1 MTITYTPRTQRSYGD
16 AVVIGYGQ
24 TAYHKRTEWST
35 LQYCVEAVRLALDS
49 CGLSGKDVDGLG
61 VCSFMLPPDNT
72 ATLAEHMGLT
82 LTWGYLGTFG
92 GAAQVI
98 GLLRAARAIESG
110 EAETV
115 VLVAADA
122 YSISAH
128 DSMMDQFNS
137 GMRDYLIPYG
147 MGGTNGLFAMLE
159 RRHRFEYGTTREQLG
174 KLAITQRR
182 NAGLN
187 PNALLRDPMTMDD
200 YLNARLICDPIRLYD
215 CVLPC
220 GGGEAIVVTSAERAG
235 TLNRPIIR
243 VLAGGERTNYG
254 SDKLLLLDAGWR
266 EFAPS
271 MFDQAGLSHGDIDMV
286 QLYDDYPIM
295 ELIQLEGLGFC
306 GRGQGGQFVE
316 DTDISLTGTLP
327 INTGGGQLSCG
338 QSGAGGGG
346 IGLTEAVI
354 QLQREAGDRQVPG
367 ARTALVSGFG
377 MVGYVKGLCQSA
389 VILAAE

>member
-1 MTITYTPRTQRSYGD
+1 MPTPSSPRAKRSFGD
-16 AVVIGYGQ
+16 AVIVGHGQ
-24 TAYHKRTEWST
+24 TRYHKRPDWST

-49 CGLSGKDVDGLG
+49 CGLSSHEVDGLG

-72 ATLAEHMGLT
+72 ATLAEHLGMT
-82 LTWGYLGTFG
+82 LKWGYLGTFG

-122 YSISAH
+122 YSVSAH
-128 DSMMDQFNS
+128 ESMMDQFNS

-159 RRHRFEYGTTREQLG
+159 QRHRFQYGTTRQQLG
-174 KLAITQRR
+174 KLAVTQRR
-182 NAGLN
+182 NASLN
-187 PNALLRDPMTMDD
+187 PNALLREPMTMDD

-220 GGGEAIVVTSAERAG
+220 GGGEAVVVTSAERARR
-235 TLNRPIIR
+235 LNRPLVH

-254 SDKLLLLDAGWR
+254 ADKLLLLDAGWGD
-266 EFAPS
+266 FAAA
-271 MFDQAGLSHGDIDMV
+271 MFEQAGLKHGDIDMV

-295 ELIQLEGLGFC
+295 ELVQLEGLGFC
-306 GRGQGGQFVE
+306 ARGQGGPFVQ
-316 DTDISLTGTLP
+316 DTDISLTGSLP

-338 QSGAGGGG
+338 QSGAGGGA
-346 IGLTEAVI
+346 IGLTEAVM
-354 QLQREAGDRQVPG
+354 QLQGEAGDRQVPNP
-367 ARTALVSGFG
+367 RTALVSGFG

-389 VILAAE
+389 VILATD

>member
-1 MTITYTPRTQRSYGD
+1 
-16 AVVIGYGQ
+16 
-24 TAYHKRTEWST
+24 
-35 LQYCVEAVRLALDS
+35 
-49 CGLSGKDVDGLG
+49 
-61 VCSFMLPPDNT
+61 MLPPDNT
-72 ATLAEHMGLT
+72 ATLAEHLGVT

-98 GLLRAARAIESG
+98 GLMRAARAIESG

-128 DSMMDQFNS
+128 DAMMDHFNS

-159 RRHRFEYGTTREQLG
+159 QRHRYEYGTTRQQLG
-174 KLAITQRR
+174 KLAVTQRQ
-182 NAGLN
+182 NASLN
-187 PNALLRDPMTMDD
+187 PNALLRQPMTLDE

-220 GGGEAIVVTSAERAG
+220 GGGEAIVVTSVDRAR
-235 TLNRPIIR
+235 TLDRPSIR

-254 SDKLLLLDAGWR
+254 PDQLLLLDAGWR
-266 EFAPS
+266 EFSPS
-271 MFDQAGLSHGDIDMV
+271 MFEQAGLSHTDIDMV

-306 GRGQGGQFVE
+306 PRGQGGKFVE
-316 DTDISLTGTLP
+316 NTDISLTGSLP
-327 INTGGGQLSCG
+327 VNTGGGQLSCG

-354 QLQREAGDRQVPG
+354 QLQREAGDRQVPTP
-367 ARTALVSGFG
+367 RTALVSGFG
-377 MVGYVKGLCQSA
+377 MVGYVKGLCQAA
-389 VILAAE
+389 VILATD

>member
-1 MTITYTPRTQRSYGD
+1 MTATRAERAKRPYDG
-16 AVVIGYGQ
+16 AVIVGYGQ
-24 TAYHKRTEWST
+24 TPYHKRTEWST
-35 LQYCVEAVRLALDS
+35 LQYCIEAVRLALDS
-49 CGLSGKDVDGLG
+49 CGMTSNEVDGLG

-72 ATLAEHMGLT
+72 ATLAEHLGLT

-98 GLLRAARAIESG
+98 GLMRAARAIESG

-122 YSISAH
+122 YTISAH
-128 DSMMDQFNS
+128 DAMMDQFNS

-159 RRHRFEYGTTREQLG
+159 RRHRHEYGTTREQLG
-174 KLAITQRR
+174 KLAVTQRH
-182 NAGLN
+182 NASLN
-187 PNALLRDPMTMDD
+187 PNALLREPMTLDD

-220 GGGEAIVVTSAERAG
+220 GGGEAIVVTSVDRARTLERP
-235 TLNRPIIR
+235 LIH
-243 VLAGGERTNYG
+243 VLGGGERTNYG
-254 SDKLLLLDAGWR
+254 PEKLLLLDAGWR

-271 MFDQAGLSHGDIDMV
+271 MFEQAGLSHSDIDMV
-286 QLYDDYPIM
+286 ELYDDYPIM

-306 GRGQGGQFVE
+306 ERGQGGAFVE
-316 DTDISLTGTLP
+316 NTDISLTGSLP

-346 IGLTEAVI
+346 IGLTEAVM
-354 QLQREAGDRQVPG
+354 QLQGEAGDRQVPN

-389 VILAAE
+389 VILATE

>member
-1 MTITYTPRTQRSYGD
+1 VAAAHAPRPRRSYEGV
-16 AVVIGYGQ
+16 AIVGYGQ
-24 TAYHKRTEWST
+24 TRYHKRTEWST
-35 LQYCVEAVRLALDS
+35 LQYCVEAVRLALES
-49 CGLSGKDVDGLG
+49 CGISSKEVNGLG
-61 VCSFMLPPDNT
+61 VCSFMLAPDNT
-72 ATLAEHMGLT
+72 ATLAEHMGMT
-82 LTWGYLGTFG
+82 LTWGYLGSFG
-92 GAAQVI
+92 GAGQVI

-110 EAETV
+110 EADTV

-122 YSISAH
+122 YTISAH

-174 KLAITQRR
+174 KLAVAQRK

-187 PNALLRDPMTMDD
+187 PNALLREPMTIDD

-220 GGGEAIVVTSAERAG
+220 GGGEAVVVTSAERAR
-235 TLNRPIIR
+235 TMNRPTIR

-254 SDKLLLLDAGWR
+254 SDKLLLLDPGWR
-266 EFAPS
+266 EFAPA
-271 MFDQAGLSHGDIDMV
+271 MFAEAGLSHSDIDMV

-295 ELIQLEGLGFC
+295 ELIQLEALGFC
-306 GRGQGGQFVE
+306 ERGEGGRFVE

-327 INTGGGQLSCG
+327 VNTGGGQLSCG

-346 IGLTEAVI
+346 IGLTEAVM
-354 QLQREAGDRQVPG
+354 QLQHDAGDRQV
-367 ARTALVSGFG
+367 ANAHTALVTGFG
-377 MVGYVKGLCQSA
+377 MVGYVKGLCQAA
-389 VILAAE
+389 VILATE

>member
-1 MTITYTPRTQRSYGD
+1 MSPRDPAAKRPFEGN
-16 AVVIGYGQ
+16 AVIVGYGQ
-24 TAYHKRTEWST
+24 TTYHKRPEWST
-35 LQYCVEAVRLALDS
+35 LQYCIEAVRLALDS
-49 CGLSGKDVDGLG
+49 CGLSNGDVDGLG

-72 ATLAEHMGLT
+72 ATLAEHLGMT

-98 GLLRAARAIESG
+98 GLQRAVRAIEAG
-110 EAETV
+110 DAETV

-122 YSISAH
+122 YSVSAH
-128 DSMMDQFNS
+128 VSLMDDFNS
-137 GMRDYLIPYG
+137 GMREYLIPYG
-147 MGGTNGLFAMLE
+147 MGGANGLFAMLE
-159 RRHRFEYGTTREQLG
+159 QRHRHEYGTTREQLG
-174 KLAITQRR
+174 KLAVTQRR

-187 PNALLRDPMTMDD
+187 PNALLREPMTIED
-200 YLNARLICDPIRLYD
+200 YLNARVICDPIRLYD

-220 GGGEAIVVTSAERAG
+220 GGGEAIVVTNVERAR
-235 TLNRPIIR
+235 TLNRPAIR

-254 SDKLLLLDAGWR
+254 PDKLVLLDAGWR
-266 EFAPS
+266 EFAPT
-271 MFDQAGLSHGDIDMV
+271 MFEQAGLSRSDIDMV
-286 QLYDDYPIM
+286 ELYDDYPIM

-306 GRGQGGQFVE
+306 DRGQGGAFVE
-316 DTDISLTGTLP
+316 ETDISLTGTLP

-338 QSGAGGGG
+338 QSGAGGGA
-346 IGLTEAVI
+346 IGLTEAVM
-354 QLQREAGDRQVPG
+354 QLQGEAGERQVPN

>member
-1 MTITYTPRTQRSYGD
+1 MVANYSPRAKRALGD
-16 AVVIGYGQ
+16 VVIVGYGQ
-24 TAYHKRTEWST
+24 TPYHKRPEWST
-35 LQYCVEAVRLALDS
+35 LQYCVEAVRLALDN
-49 CGLSGKDVDGLG
+49 CGLSSTQVDGLG
-61 VCSFMLPPDNT
+61 VCSFMLAPDNT
-72 ATLAEHMGLT
+72 ATLAEHLGLT

-110 EAETV
+110 EAETI

-122 YSISAH
+122 YSVSAH
-128 DSMMDQFNS
+128 ESMMDQFNS

-159 RRHRFEYGTTREQLG
+159 QRHRYEYGTTRQQLG
-174 KLAITQRR
+174 KLAVTQRR
-182 NAGLN
+182 NASLN

-220 GGGEAIVVTSAERAG
+220 GGGEAVVVTSAERARR
-235 TLNRPIIR
+235 LNRPMIR

-254 SDKLLLLDAGWR
+254 ADKLLLLDAGWR
-266 EFAPS
+266 DFAPS
-271 MFDQAGLSHGDIDMV
+271 MFHQAGLTHTDIDMV

-306 GRGQGGQFVE
+306 ARGQGGTFVE
-316 DTDISLTGTLP
+316 KTDISLSGTLP
-327 INTGGGQLSCG
+327 VNTGGGQLSCG
-338 QSGAGGGG
+338 QSGAGGGA
-346 IGLTEAVI
+346 IGLTEAVM
-354 QLQREAGDRQVPG
+354 QLQGEAGDRQVPNP
-367 ARTALVSGFG
+367 RTALVSGFG

-389 VILAAE
+389 VLLARE